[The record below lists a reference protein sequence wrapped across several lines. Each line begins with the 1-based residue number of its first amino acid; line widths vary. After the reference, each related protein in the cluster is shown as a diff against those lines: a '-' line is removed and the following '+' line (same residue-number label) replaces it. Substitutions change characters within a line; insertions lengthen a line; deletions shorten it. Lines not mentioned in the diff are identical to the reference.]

1 MDTEA
6 WKENADPAEFW
17 AMVDLARRDYAAF
30 IEALKEADRRRLI
43 RFTWWFEY
51 YQSTLRDEPYVDTG
65 DPALSE
71 DRLDDLADE
80 VVGKGKA
87 FYDDVLANPGRMP
100 EEADFDDPAH
110 DMQYDVIQAYAER
123 YGEAPPPYGHDY

>member
-1 MDTEA
+1 
-6 WKENADPAEFW
+6 
-17 AMVDLARRDYAAF
+17 VARRPLPSF
-30 IEALKEADRRRLI
+30 CGALRPPDRRRLI

-51 YQSTLRDEPYVDTG
+51 FQGTLRDEPYVDTG

-71 DRLDDLADE
+71 DTLDDLADE

-87 FYDDVLANPGRMP
+87 FYDDVLAHPERMP

-110 DMQYDVIQAYAER
+110 DMRYDAIQAYAER